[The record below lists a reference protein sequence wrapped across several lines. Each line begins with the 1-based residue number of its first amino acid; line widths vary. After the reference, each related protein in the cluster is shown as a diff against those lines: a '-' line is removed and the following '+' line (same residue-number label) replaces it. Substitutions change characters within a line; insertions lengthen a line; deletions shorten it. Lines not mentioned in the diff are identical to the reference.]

1 MPRRILAAAKIPQ
14 DLYNMLDQ
22 RVRDEGKS
30 RSRIITDAIAQYLNQ
45 PCNQE
50 LTLASLARELDSVKK
65 VLVDVESL
73 KSEIALLHQKIINL
87 KQEKQIMDK
96 QVPSSYP
103 VNDQYPPESL
113 VNRPHDYRSMVNQFL
128 NRQRLGKQ
136 SSKAKFLNE
145 FVKYL
150 ESQD

>member
-14 DLYNMLDQ
+14 DLSLMLDQ

-30 RSRIITDAIAQYLNQ
+30 RSGIITDAIAQYLNQ
-45 PCNQE
+45 PFDQE
-50 LTLASLARELDSVKK
+50 LTLASLAREIDSVKK
-65 VLVDVESL
+65 ALVDVESL
-73 KSEIALLHQKIINL
+73 KSEIALLHRKIINL
-87 KQEKQIMDK
+87 KQEEHTMDK
-96 QVPSSYP
+96 QVPPYYP
-103 VNDQYPPESL
+103 VNDQSPSESL

-136 SSKAKFLNE
+136 SSKAKFLME
-145 FVKYL
+145 FIKYL